1 MSDSQHFDE
10 WTQAAT
16 SGTYTPLPAERLLE
30 MFSWT
35 TRYGGTNCWTGCSG
49 TAAAMIRELL
59 RERIGLKE
67 QLERATDELRRL
79 PESETRPPQ

>member
-16 SGTYTPLPAERLLE
+16 SGTYTPIPPERLIE
-30 MFSWT
+30 IFAWT
-35 TRYGGTNCWTGCSG
+35 TRHGPPNCWTGWSG
-49 TAAAMIRELL
+49 TAATMIRELL

-67 QLERATDELRRL
+67 QIERLSDERNIGRA
-79 PESETRPPQ
+79 ES